1 MKNLKRKKFEEY
13 AQAIKDLGYKVFV
26 RKYEGDDYLNN
37 YGWIV
42 NDKDEI
48 GYFQLDRFGFAVT
61 FSTLHKPCVFGRGF
75 GLDDEFEGW
84 KTFDREIVDR
94 CFIHH
99 PDWLNPFDLRKV
111 GEIHKWTA
119 TEYFA
124 KYWNKESV
132 IEF

>member
-26 RKYEGDDYLNN
+26 RKYDGDDYLNN

-48 GYFQLDRFGFAVT
+48 GYFQLDRFGIAIT
-61 FSTLHKPCVFGRGF
+61 FSTRHKPCYGIGCGF

-84 KTFDREIVDR
+84 KTFDKEVVDR
-94 CFIHH
+94 CFMHH
-99 PDWLNPFDLRKV
+99 PDWAKRCDIPK
-111 GEIHKWTA
+111 IHKWTA
-119 TEYFA
+119 TEFFA
-124 KYWNKESV
+124 KYWNKENI